1 MQAARWKD
9 VQAELQVLQAA
20 LARRDA
26 DVARLQQQ
34 LAQQGAPLLIRS
46 CRMLRLCIGS
56 LQRGL
61 LVPACRFLTL
71 VAAATKAAMLW
82 IAR

>member
-1 MQAARWKD
+1 M
-9 VQAELQVLQAA
+9 QAELQDLQEA
-20 LARRDA
+20 LTRRDA

-34 LAQQGAPLLIRS
+34 LVQQGAPLLICS
-46 CRMLRLCIGS
+46 CRMLRLCIDS
-56 LQRGL
+56 VQRGL
-61 LVPACRFLTL
+61 LVPACLFLTL